1 VDSMPKEGHKSVTL
15 PAYRLEQVEKYFD
28 DHKAELRKKGVKS
41 ASALVSFWLSE
52 KLIESR

>member
-1 VDSMPKEGHKSVTL
+1 MPKEGHKSVTL